1 MIKLVLLVSFLACTV
16 DAKQIINC
24 SRANDDEFT
33 CLACN
38 IFHESGN
45 QSLEGKIAV
54 GAVTINRVK
63 SIYYPNSICKV
74 VWQKNQFSWTHDK
87 KEDDVLVNSWWTQAQ
102 DIAKGF
108 MVSTGRPHG
117 AFVDPT
123 KCALFYHADYVSPYW
138 RRAKQ
143 MRLTTQIE
151 NHIFYK
157 NLALGCPNTKTMA
170 VSGNSKTL
178 KNLN

>member
-1 MIKLVLLVSFLACTV
+1 MKRWILFAGLMASHAEAAKGV
-16 DAKQIINC
+16 DCEQVKD
-24 SRANDDEFT
+24 NDLM

-38 IFHESGN
+38 IYHESGN
-45 QSLEGKIAV
+45 QTLDGKVAV

-74 VWQKNQFSWTHDK
+74 VWQDSQFSWTNDGKHDRVPNK
-87 KEDDVLVNSWWTQAQ
+87 KWWSQAK

-108 MVSTGRPHG
+108 MVATGKPHG
-117 AFVDPT
+117 AFKDPT

-138 RRAKQ
+138 SRDKRMK
-143 MRLTTQIE
+143 MTTQIE

-157 NLALGCPNTKTMA
+157 NVALGCPTENNLAISSNAPLKTI
-170 VSGNSKTL
+170 N
-178 KNLN
+178 

>member
-1 MIKLVLLVSFLACTV
+1 MFILTSLLALQVEAVQTIDCEKFK
-16 DAKQIINC
+16 D
-24 SRANDDEFT
+24 NDLM

-38 IFHESGN
+38 IYHESGN
-45 QSLEGKIAV
+45 QSLEGKVAV

-74 VWQKNQFSWTHDK
+74 VWQDSQFSWTHDGK
-87 KEDDVLVNSWWTQAQ
+87 IDVTPNTEWWVQAK

-108 MVSTGRPHG
+108 MVATGKPHG
-117 AFVDPT
+117 AFKDPT

-138 RRAKQ
+138 SHDKRMQK
-143 MRLTTQIE
+143 TTQIE

-157 NLALGCPNTKTMA
+157 NVALGCPTENSLTLSSQAK
-170 VSGNSKTL
+170 VSE
-178 KNLN
+178 NLN